1 MKNKNEELKKMVI
14 NHIEYHTGIKFDLCK
29 EWSEIKKIKGCKYI
43 NIKTKTN
50 NRFNSDEWLKLERCA
65 NNSSII
71 NRIEPN
77 GYERV
82 AIILNKLE
90 ESNNENV

>member
-1 MKNKNEELKKMVI
+1 MELKEMVI
-14 NHIEYHTGIKFDLCK
+14 NHIEYNTGIKFSLCNDL
-29 EWSEIKKIKGCKYI
+29 SEIKQIKGCKYL

-50 NRFNSDEWLKLERCA
+50 NRFNSQEWLKLERC
-65 NNSSII
+65 SHDSLII

-77 GYERV
+77 GYKRV

-90 ESNNENV
+90 GQ